1 MDYGQQLSAA
11 LRDRRRQLGISQT
24 ELARRA
30 GMTQPGISR
39 VELGDTT
46 PTLPLL
52 ARLAEALEADLDI
65 RLAPWTEGRRCA
77 SCPIVTPTRR
87 DGRGGGAAAKTWR
100 V

>member
-1 MDYGQQLSAA
+1 MDFGQQLSAT
-11 LRDRRRQLGISQT
+11 LRERRRQLGLSQA

-52 ARLAEALEADLDI
+52 ARLAEALEADLEI
-65 RLAPWTEGRRCA
+65 RLAPLDRTAAIRLVPRDQGDAAEG
-77 SCPIVTPTRR
+77 
-87 DGRGGGAAAKTWR
+87 
-100 V
+100 

>member
-30 GMTQPGISR
+30 GMTQPGVSR

-65 RLAPWTEGRRCA
+65 RLSPL
-77 SCPIVTPTRR
+77 
-87 DGRGGGAAAKTWR
+87 DGRTTMRFVPHRHADAA
-100 V
+100 